1 MRQDEFPL
9 FVSVR
14 DDGSGSRFIG
24 LLNTFYLALKMKLD
38 IKKHVRFFWNEKPIF
53 YLDNTNTEDEK
64 KFKQDNNYKIIGA
77 SIEKKEEVFA
87 KEFIQQY
94 YLDNIFDYNTN
105 WLFTNHPYDKSIC
118 ELSHPWWLDLK
129 RLEEMIKKKEFK
141 YFFVH
146 HDNLAAY
153 FQLKDYRQEVSKIWQ
168 KIKFVPKLEKV
179 MNEAKEKAKELNNS
193 FTCIHLRSGD
203 ALFYYAEYRKYNLQ
217 TIYQATPYELAMQIA
232 LKQKGNVVIIG
243 DDVDSTQI
251 LAQTI
256 NKKNVF
262 SIEHFRDS
270 SKMSALES
278 FMFDI
283 VFISLA
289 QKIYG
294 THSGVVR
301 LAEMINDKSEI
312 INSYKVFSEKEQY
325 EILKQNF
332 KKLDL
337 HPCQKAFSLFHLF
350 VLGKK
355 LDEDFDVLKTY
366 LKQALEYDEDND
378 KYRIHL
384 VDTLIRQGDIQQAE
398 NYLEEIFQ
406 TRKKLYLKTLFL
418 KGWEGVVFTEVFA
431 RYFEGFDEKYPCVN
445 EVVYEILDH
454 KFGASYILKS
464 HLSYKLGSLIL
475 NARSFKNILTFPK
488 NLIKIIKNQKNEK
501 KLQERVK
508 LNALALEEFEDYQ
521 AALRIKNYLSYK
533 LGQSII
539 KAQKQWYMGRYFILP
554 FEMIGIY
561 LRHGRK

>member
-1 MRQDEFPL
+1 MRKDEFPL

-24 LLNTFYLALKMKLD
+24 LLNTFYLAQKMNLD
-38 IKKHVRFFWNEKPIF
+38 AKDHVRFFWTEKPIY

-64 KFKQDNNYKIIGA
+64 KFKKENNYKIIGA

-87 KEFIQQY
+87 KEFIQKY

-105 WLFTNHPYDKSIC
+105 WLFTNHTYDKSIC

-129 RLEEMIKKKEFK
+129 RLKEMVENKEFK

-153 FQLKDYRQEVSKIWQ
+153 FHVKDYRREVSKIWKSIQ
-168 KIKFVPKLEKV
+168 FIPKLEKI
-179 MNEAKEKAKELNNS
+179 MQEAREKASQLGKNL
-193 FTCIHLRSGD
+193 TCIHLRSGD

-251 LAQTI
+251 LAQTL
-256 NKKNVF
+256 NKKNIF

-283 VFISLA
+283 IFISLA

-301 LAEMINDKSEI
+301 LAELINEKSEI
-312 INSYKVFSEKEQY
+312 INSYSVFSEKEQY

-332 KKLDL
+332 KKLNL

-355 LDEDFDVLKTY
+355 LNEDFDVLQDY
-366 LKQALEYDEDND
+366 LQKALEYDEDND

-384 VDTLIRQGDIQQAE
+384 VDTLIRKKEIQRAE
-398 NYLEEIFQ
+398 DYLKQVFK
-406 TRKKLYLKTLFL
+406 TRKEQYLNTLFL
-418 KGWEGVVFTEVFA
+418 KGWEGIVFAEVYA
-431 RYFEGFDEKYPCVN
+431 RYFESFDEKYPCIN
-445 EVVYEILDH
+445 EVVYEILNH
-454 KFGASYILKS
+454 KFGAAYIVKS
-464 HLSYKLGSLIL
+464 HLSYKLGYLFLSS
-475 NARSFKNILTFPK
+475 RSFKNILAFPK
-488 NLIKIIKNQKNEK
+488 NLTHIIKNQKNDK
-501 KLQERVK
+501 KLQQRVK
-508 LNALALEEFEDYQ
+508 LDTLVLEEFEDYS
-521 AALRIKNYLSYK
+521 AALKIKNYLSYK
-533 LGQSII
+533 IGHSII
-539 KAQKQWYMGRYFILP
+539 QAQKNWYKGGYFVLP
-554 FEMIGIY
+554 FKLLWVY
-561 LRHGRK
+561 FKHGRK